1 VKRSLLD
8 PLPRQLSTK
17 ALAALVAL
25 VVCGTGVAVVRFL
38 ESGPGPI
45 HRPAASVRAAPA
57 TPEAQRAPRPVRPST
72 WISTSNSTP
81 AGSFSSRD
89 AGARDGYP
97 APRGSAPCSSSERGG
112 APTLYR
118 PDAQGS

>member
-1 VKRSLLD
+1 MKRSLLD

-25 VVCGTGVAVVRFL
+25 VVCGTGVAVLRFL

-45 HRPAASVRAAPA
+45 HRPAPSVRAAPA
-57 TPEAQRAPRPVRPST
+57 EPEAQRAPRPARPST
-72 WISTSNSTP
+72 WISTSTPNSGGTP
-81 AGSFSSRD
+81 YGRDSGLRD
-89 AGARDGYP
+89 ASP
-97 APRGSAPCSSSERGG
+97 APGDRSPCSASGDGG